1 MPEANRIEKEVDKPA
16 AKKKF
21 FYGWWVVF
29 GAWIS
34 TFVCSAA
41 LSSFNIFG
49 PELAKPVS
57 EGGLGQSRGM
67 LSVGYSLDQIVM
79 AIFGLVAGLLV
90 DRVGLRKLMVIGAVI
105 AGTGF
110 ILLSRIDH
118 LWQFYLLYG
127 IIAPAGVAFGHVV
140 PSVSTVRRWFMRR
153 AALAVS
159 LTLSGSG
166 LGAVVLIPI
175 FYIVINKSGWGAAYI
190 VLGATMVA
198 GILIG
203 SMFMRKDPESEGM
216 YPDGVEPDAAELA
229 ARSDFSARNQQWSVR
244 EAFKTRAWWLFL
256 FTQFYYLA
264 VLAFIGHLNFWSQD
278 LHVSAWVSKAQLSI
292 LVGAAVAS
300 RLLMGLLSDWTM
312 KRFHV
317 SRKPTLYLCT
327 IVTAIGCMVAMGIK
341 TGNDAG
347 LITVAVLV
355 GLGYGIGLSIFPT
368 YFGDLFGVRNV
379 PTLWGIMY
387 LCGPGV
393 FGAIGPLLFGFIRD
407 TSGSYNMAFLIT
419 AIMCIISAVSLFFIK
434 PPRKAATASSAPSPA

>member
-1 MPEANRIEKEVDKPA
+1 MPGSERKI
-16 AKKKF
+16 
-21 FYGWWVVF
+21 FYGWWVVA

-49 PELAKPVS
+49 PELAKPIT

-67 LSVGYSLDQIVM
+67 LSVGYSLDMIVM
-79 AIFGLVAGLLV
+79 AVFGLVAGLLV
-90 DRVGLRKLMVIGAVI
+90 DRVGLRKLMVMGAVV
-105 AGTGF
+105 AGAGF
-110 ILLSRIDH
+110 ILLSQVSQ

-166 LGAVVLIPI
+166 LGAVILIPV
-175 FYIVINKSGWGAAYI
+175 FNSVIKDSGWGAAYI
-190 VLGATMVA
+190 VLGVTMVA

-203 SMFMRKDPESEGM
+203 SMLMKKDPESEGM
-216 YPDGVEPDAAELA
+216 HPDGVEPDAAELA
-229 ARSDFSARNQQWSVR
+229 SRSDFSARNQQWSIR
-244 EAFKTRAWWLFL
+244 EAFKTRTWWLFL

-264 VLAFIGHLNFWSQD
+264 VLAFIGHLKFWSED
-278 LHVSAWVSKAQLSI
+278 LHVSAGIVNAQLSI

-327 IVTAIGCMVAMGIK
+327 IVTAIGCLVAMGIHD
-341 TGNDAG
+341 GNEAG
-347 LITVAVLV
+347 LVAVAVLV

-368 YFGDLFGVRNV
+368 YFGDLFGVMNV
-379 PTLWGIMY
+379 PMLWGVMY

-407 TSGSYNMAFLIT
+407 TSGSYNVAFLIT
-419 AIMCIISAVSLFFIK
+419 AIMCLASAVCLFFVK
-434 PPRKAATASSAPSPA
+434 PPLKAPIEVPTS

>member
-1 MPEANRIEKEVDKPA
+1 MPA
-16 AKKKF
+16 AERKI
-21 FYGWWVVF
+21 FYGWWVVG

-49 PELAKPVS
+49 PELAKPIA

-67 LSVGYSLDQIVM
+67 LSVGYSLDMIVM

-90 DRVGLRKLMVIGAVI
+90 DRVGLRKLMIIGAVV
-105 AGTGF
+105 AGAGF
-110 ILLSRIDH
+110 ILLSQVSQ

-127 IIAPAGVAFGHVV
+127 VIAPAGVAFGHVV

-166 LGAVVLIPI
+166 LGAVILIPV
-175 FYIVINKSGWGAAYI
+175 FNSVIKDSGWGAAYI
-190 VLGATMVA
+190 VLGVTMVA

-203 SMFMRKDPESEGM
+203 SMLMKKDPESEGM
-216 YPDGVEPDAAELA
+216 HPDGVEPDAAELA
-229 ARSDFSARNQQWSVR
+229 SRSDFSARNQQWSIR
-244 EAFKTRAWWLFL
+244 EAFKTRTWWLFL

-264 VLAFIGHLNFWSQD
+264 VLAFIGHLKFWSED
-278 LHVSAWVSKAQLSI
+278 LHVSAGIVNAQLSI

-327 IVTAIGCMVAMGIK
+327 IVTAIGCLVAMGIHD
-341 TGNDAG
+341 GNEAG
-347 LITVAVLV
+347 LVAVAVLV

-368 YFGDLFGVRNV
+368 YFGDLFGVMNV
-379 PTLWGIMY
+379 PMLWGVMY

-407 TSGSYNMAFLIT
+407 TSGSYNVAFLIT
-419 AIMCIISAVSLFFIK
+419 AIMCLASAVCLFFVK
-434 PPRKAATASSAPSPA
+434 PPRKAATEPSVS

>member
-1 MPEANRIEKEVDKPA
+1 MPASDK
-16 AKKKF
+16 KV
-21 FYGWWVVF
+21 FYGWYVVA

-49 PELAKPVS
+49 PELAKPIA

-67 LSVGYSLDQIVM
+67 LSVGYSLDMIVM
-79 AIFGLVAGLLV
+79 AVFGLVAGLLV
-90 DRVGLRKLMVIGAVI
+90 DRVGLRKLMVMGAVV
-105 AGTGF
+105 AGAGF
-110 ILLSRIDH
+110 ILLSQVSQ

-159 LTLSGSG
+159 ITLSGSG

-175 FYIVINKSGWGAAYI
+175 FDSVIKNSGWGAAYI
-190 VLGATMVA
+190 VLGATMMA
-198 GILIG
+198 GIIIG

-216 YPDGVEPDAAELA
+216 HPDGVAPDAAELA
-229 ARSDFSARNQQWSVR
+229 SRSDFSARSQNWSVR
-244 EAFKTRAWWLFL
+244 EAFKTRTWWLFL

-264 VLAFIGHLNFWSQD
+264 VLAFIGHLKFWSED
-278 LHVSAWVSKAQLSI
+278 LQVSAGIAKAQLSI

-312 KRFHV
+312 KRFGV
-317 SRKPTLYLCT
+317 TRKPTLYLCT

-368 YFGDLFGVRNV
+368 YFGDLFGVMNV
-379 PTLWGIMY
+379 PTLWGVMY

-407 TSGSYNMAFLIT
+407 SSGSYNIAFLIT
-419 AIMCIISAVSLFFIK
+419 AIMCILSAVCLFFIK
-434 PPRKAATASSAPSPA
+434 PPRKAST

>member
-1 MPEANRIEKEVDKPA
+1 MPA
-16 AKKKF
+16 AERKI
-21 FYGWWVVF
+21 FYGWWVVA

-49 PELAKPVS
+49 PELAKPIA

-67 LSVGYSLDQIVM
+67 LSVGYSLDMIVM

-90 DRVGLRKLMVIGAVI
+90 DRVGLRKLMIIGAVV
-105 AGTGF
+105 AGAGF
-110 ILLSRIDH
+110 ILLSQVSQ

-127 IIAPAGVAFGHVV
+127 VIAPAGVAFGHVV

-166 LGAVVLIPI
+166 LGAVILIPV
-175 FYIVINKSGWGAAYI
+175 FNSVIKDSGWGAAYI
-190 VLGATMVA
+190 VLGVTMVA

-203 SMFMRKDPESEGM
+203 SMLMRKDPESEGM
-216 YPDGVEPDAAELA
+216 HPDGVEPDAAEMA
-229 ARSDFSARNQQWSVR
+229 SRSDFSARNQQWSIR
-244 EAFKTRAWWLFL
+244 EAFKTRTWWLFL

-264 VLAFIGHLNFWSQD
+264 VLAFIGHLKFWSED
-278 LHVSAWVSKAQLSI
+278 LHVSTGIANAQLSI
-292 LVGAAVAS
+292 LVGAAVVS

-327 IVTAIGCMVAMGIK
+327 IVTAIGCLVAMGIHD
-341 TGNDAG
+341 GNEAG
-347 LITVAVLV
+347 LVAVAVLV

-368 YFGDLFGVRNV
+368 YFGDLFGVMNV
-379 PTLWGIMY
+379 PMLWGVMY

-407 TSGSYNMAFLIT
+407 TSGSYNVAFLIT
-419 AIMCIISAVSLFFIK
+419 AIMCLASAVCLFFVK
-434 PPRKAATASSAPSPA
+434 PPRKVSIEPSTS

>member
-1 MPEANRIEKEVDKPA
+1 MPSSERKI
-16 AKKKF
+16 
-21 FYGWWVVF
+21 FYGWWVVA

-49 PELAKPVS
+49 PELAKPIA

-67 LSVGYSLDQIVM
+67 LSVGYSLDMIVM
-79 AIFGLVAGLLV
+79 AVFGLVAGLLV
-90 DRVGLRKLMVIGAVI
+90 DRVGLRKLMIMGAVI
-105 AGTGF
+105 AGAGF
-110 ILLSRIDH
+110 ILLSQVNQ

-127 IIAPAGVAFGHVV
+127 VIAPAGVAFGHVV

-166 LGAVVLIPI
+166 LGAVILIPV
-175 FYIVINKSGWGAAYI
+175 FNSVIKNSGWGAAYI
-190 VLGATMVA
+190 VLGVTMVA
-198 GILIG
+198 GIIMG

-216 YPDGVEPDAAELA
+216 HPDGVEPDAAELA
-229 ARSDFSARNQQWSVR
+229 SRSDFTARNQSWSIR
-244 EAFKTRAWWLFL
+244 EAFKTRTWWLFL

-264 VLAFIGHLNFWSQD
+264 VLAFIGHLKFWSED
-278 LHVSAWVSKAQLSI
+278 LHVSSGIANAQLSI
-292 LVGAAVAS
+292 LVGAAVVS

-327 IVTAIGCMVAMGIK
+327 IVTAIGCMVAMGIHD
-341 TGNDAG
+341 GNGVG
-347 LITVAVLV
+347 LVAVAVLV

-368 YFGDLFGVRNV
+368 YFGDLFGVMNV
-379 PTLWGIMY
+379 PMLWGVMY

-407 TSGSYNMAFLIT
+407 SSGSYNIAFLIT
-419 AIMCIISAVSLFFIK
+419 AIMCILSAVCLFFIK
-434 PPRKAATASSAPSPA
+434 PPRKAAT

>member
-1 MPEANRIEKEVDKPA
+1 MPASDK
-16 AKKKF
+16 KV
-21 FYGWWVVF
+21 FYGWYVVA

-49 PELAKPVS
+49 PELAKPIA

-67 LSVGYSLDQIVM
+67 LSVGYSLDMIVM
-79 AIFGLVAGLLV
+79 AVFGLVAGLLV
-90 DRVGLRKLMVIGAVI
+90 DRVGLRKLMVMGAVV
-105 AGTGF
+105 AGAGF
-110 ILLSRIDH
+110 ILLSQVSR

-159 LTLSGSG
+159 ITLSGSG

-175 FYIVINKSGWGAAYI
+175 FDSVIKNSGWGAAYI
-190 VLGATMVA
+190 VLGATMMA
-198 GILIG
+198 GIIIG

-216 YPDGVEPDAAELA
+216 HPDGVAPDAAELA
-229 ARSDFSARNQQWSVR
+229 SRSDFSARSQNWSVR
-244 EAFKTRAWWLFL
+244 EAFKTRTWWLFL

-264 VLAFIGHLNFWSQD
+264 VLAFIGHLKFWSED
-278 LHVSAWVSKAQLSI
+278 LQVSAGIAKAQLSI

-312 KRFHV
+312 KRFGV
-317 SRKPTLYLCT
+317 TRKPTLYLCT

-368 YFGDLFGVRNV
+368 YFGDLFGVMNV
-379 PTLWGIMY
+379 PTLWGVMY

-407 TSGSYNMAFLIT
+407 SSGSYNIAFLIT
-419 AIMCIISAVSLFFIK
+419 AIMCILSAVCLFFIK
-434 PPRKAATASSAPSPA
+434 PPRKAST

>member
-1 MPEANRIEKEVDKPA
+1 MPASDK
-16 AKKKF
+16 KV
-21 FYGWWVVF
+21 FYGWYVVA

-49 PELAKPVS
+49 PELAKPIA

-67 LSVGYSLDQIVM
+67 LSVGYSLDMIVM
-79 AIFGLVAGLLV
+79 AVFGLVAGLLV
-90 DRVGLRKLMVIGAVI
+90 DRVGLRKLMIMGAVI
-105 AGTGF
+105 AGAGF
-110 ILLSRIDH
+110 ILLSQVNQ

-127 IIAPAGVAFGHVV
+127 VIAPAGVAFGHVV

-166 LGAVVLIPI
+166 LGAVILIPV
-175 FYIVINKSGWGAAYI
+175 FNSVIKNSGWGAAYI
-190 VLGATMVA
+190 VLGVTMVA
-198 GILIG
+198 GIIMG

-216 YPDGVEPDAAELA
+216 HPDGVEPDAAELA
-229 ARSDFSARNQQWSVR
+229 SRSDFTARNQSWSIR
-244 EAFKTRAWWLFL
+244 EAFKTRTWWLFL

-264 VLAFIGHLNFWSQD
+264 VLAFIGHLKFWSED
-278 LHVSAWVSKAQLSI
+278 LHVSSGIANAQLSI
-292 LVGAAVAS
+292 LVGAAVVS

-327 IVTAIGCMVAMGIK
+327 IVTAIGCLVAMGIHD
-341 TGNDAG
+341 GNEAG
-347 LITVAVLV
+347 LVAVAVLV

-368 YFGDLFGVRNV
+368 YFGDLFGVMNV
-379 PTLWGIMY
+379 PTLWGVMY

-407 TSGSYNMAFLIT
+407 TSGSYNIAFLIT
-419 AIMCIISAVSLFFIK
+419 AIMCLVSAICLLFIK
-434 PPRKAATASSAPSPA
+434 PPRKAATEPSAS

>member
-1 MPEANRIEKEVDKPA
+1 MPSSERKI
-16 AKKKF
+16 
-21 FYGWWVVF
+21 FYGWWVVA

-49 PELAKPVS
+49 PELAKPIA

-67 LSVGYSLDQIVM
+67 LSVGYSLDMIVM

-90 DRVGLRKLMVIGAVI
+90 DRVGLRKLMVMGAVV
-105 AGTGF
+105 AGAGF
-110 ILLSRIDH
+110 ILLSQVSQ

-159 LTLSGSG
+159 ITLSGSG

-175 FYIVINKSGWGAAYI
+175 FDSVIKNSGWGAAYI
-190 VLGATMVA
+190 VLGATMMA
-198 GILIG
+198 GIIIG

-216 YPDGVEPDAAELA
+216 HPDGVAPDAAELA
-229 ARSDFSARNQQWSVR
+229 SRSDFSARSQNWSVR
-244 EAFKTRAWWLFL
+244 EAFKTRTWWLFL

-264 VLAFIGHLNFWSQD
+264 VLAFIGHLKFWSED
-278 LHVSAWVSKAQLSI
+278 LQVSAGIAKAQLSI

-312 KRFHV
+312 KRFGV
-317 SRKPTLYLCT
+317 TRKPTLYLCT

-368 YFGDLFGVRNV
+368 YFGDLFGVMNV
-379 PTLWGIMY
+379 PTLWGVMY

-407 TSGSYNMAFLIT
+407 SSGSYNIAFLIT
-419 AIMCIISAVSLFFIK
+419 AIMCILSAVCLFFIK
-434 PPRKAATASSAPSPA
+434 PPRKAST

>member
-1 MPEANRIEKEVDKPA
+1 MPA
-16 AKKKF
+16 AERKI
-21 FYGWWVVF
+21 FYGWWVVG

-49 PELAKPVS
+49 PELAKPIA

-67 LSVGYSLDQIVM
+67 LSVGYSLDMIVM

-90 DRVGLRKLMVIGAVI
+90 DRVGLRKLMIIGAVV
-105 AGTGF
+105 AGAGF
-110 ILLSRIDH
+110 ILLSQVSQ

-127 IIAPAGVAFGHVV
+127 VIAPAGVAFGHVV

-166 LGAVVLIPI
+166 LGAVILIPV
-175 FYIVINKSGWGAAYI
+175 FNSVIKDSGWGAAYI
-190 VLGATMVA
+190 VLGVTMVA

-203 SMFMRKDPESEGM
+203 SMLMKKDPESEGM
-216 YPDGVEPDAAELA
+216 HPDGVEPDAAELA
-229 ARSDFSARNQQWSVR
+229 SRSDFSARNQQWSIR
-244 EAFKTRAWWLFL
+244 EAFKTRTWWLFL

-264 VLAFIGHLNFWSQD
+264 VLAFIGHLKFWSED
-278 LHVSAWVSKAQLSI
+278 LHVSAGIVNAQLSI

-327 IVTAIGCMVAMGIK
+327 IVTAIGCLVAMGIHD
-341 TGNDAG
+341 GNEAG
-347 LITVAVLV
+347 LVAVAVLV

-368 YFGDLFGVRNV
+368 YFGDLFGVMNV
-379 PTLWGIMY
+379 PMLWGVMY

-407 TSGSYNMAFLIT
+407 SSGSYNTAFLIT
-419 AIMCIISAVSLFFIK
+419 AIMCIISAVCLFFIK
-434 PPRKAATASSAPSPA
+434 PPRKVSIEPSTS

>member
-1 MPEANRIEKEVDKPA
+1 MPASDK
-16 AKKKF
+16 KVF
-21 FYGWWVVF
+21 SGWYDVA

-49 PELAKPVS
+49 PELAKPIA

-67 LSVGYSLDQIVM
+67 LSVGYSLDMIVM
-79 AIFGLVAGLLV
+79 AVFGLVAGLLV
-90 DRVGLRKLMVIGAVI
+90 DRVGLRKLMVMGAVV
-105 AGTGF
+105 AGAGF
-110 ILLSRIDH
+110 ILLSQVSQ

-159 LTLSGSG
+159 ITLSGSG

-175 FYIVINKSGWGAAYI
+175 FDSVIKNSGWGAAYI
-190 VLGATMVA
+190 VLGATMMA
-198 GILIG
+198 GIIIG

-216 YPDGVEPDAAELA
+216 HPDGVAPDAAELA
-229 ARSDFSARNQQWSVR
+229 SRSDFSARSQNWSVR
-244 EAFKTRAWWLFL
+244 EAFKTRTWWLFL

-264 VLAFIGHLNFWSQD
+264 VLAFIGHLKFWSED
-278 LHVSAWVSKAQLSI
+278 LQVSAGIAKAQLSI

-312 KRFHV
+312 KRFGV
-317 SRKPTLYLCT
+317 TRKPTLYLCT

-368 YFGDLFGVRNV
+368 YFGDLFGVMNV
-379 PTLWGIMY
+379 PTLWGVMY

-407 TSGSYNMAFLIT
+407 SSGSYNIAFLIT
-419 AIMCIISAVSLFFIK
+419 AIMCILSAVCLFFIK
-434 PPRKAATASSAPSPA
+434 PPRKAST

>member
-1 MPEANRIEKEVDKPA
+1 MPGSERKI
-16 AKKKF
+16 
-21 FYGWWVVF
+21 FYGWWVVA

-49 PELAKPVS
+49 PELAKPIT

-67 LSVGYSLDQIVM
+67 LSVGYSLDMIVM
-79 AIFGLVAGLLV
+79 AVFGLVAGLLV
-90 DRVGLRKLMVIGAVI
+90 DRVGLRKLMVMGAVV
-105 AGTGF
+105 AGAGF
-110 ILLSRIDH
+110 ILLSQVSQ

-127 IIAPAGVAFGHVV
+127 VIAPAGVAFGHVV

-166 LGAVVLIPI
+166 LGAVILIPV
-175 FYIVINKSGWGAAYI
+175 FNSVIKDSGWGAAYI
-190 VLGATMVA
+190 VLGVTMVA

-203 SMFMRKDPESEGM
+203 SMLMKKDPESEGM
-216 YPDGVEPDAAELA
+216 HPDGVEPDAAELA
-229 ARSDFSARNQQWSVR
+229 SRSDFSARNQQWSIR
-244 EAFKTRAWWLFL
+244 EAFKTRTWWLFL

-264 VLAFIGHLNFWSQD
+264 VLAFIGHLKFWSED
-278 LHVSAWVSKAQLSI
+278 LHVSAGIVNAQLSI

-327 IVTAIGCMVAMGIK
+327 IVTAIGCLVAMGIHD
-341 TGNDAG
+341 GNEAG
-347 LITVAVLV
+347 LVAVAVLV

-368 YFGDLFGVRNV
+368 YFGDLFGVMNV
-379 PTLWGIMY
+379 PMLWGVMY

-407 TSGSYNMAFLIT
+407 SSGSYNTAFLIT
-419 AIMCIISAVSLFFIK
+419 AIMCIISAVCLFFIK
-434 PPRKAATASSAPSPA
+434 PPRKVSIEPSTS

>member
-1 MPEANRIEKEVDKPA
+1 MPSSERKI
-16 AKKKF
+16 
-21 FYGWWVVF
+21 FYGWWVVA

-49 PELAKPVS
+49 PELAKPIA

-67 LSVGYSLDQIVM
+67 LSVGYSLDMIVM
-79 AIFGLVAGLLV
+79 AVFGLVAGLLV
-90 DRVGLRKLMVIGAVI
+90 DRVGLRKLMIMGAVI
-105 AGTGF
+105 AGAGF
-110 ILLSRIDH
+110 ILLSQVNQ

-127 IIAPAGVAFGHVV
+127 VIAPAGVAFGHVV

-166 LGAVVLIPI
+166 LGAVILIPV
-175 FYIVINKSGWGAAYI
+175 FNSVIKNSGWGAAYI
-190 VLGATMVA
+190 VLGVTMVA
-198 GILIG
+198 GIIIG

-216 YPDGVEPDAAELA
+216 HPDGVEPDAAELA
-229 ARSDFSARNQQWSVR
+229 SRSDFTARNQSWSIR
-244 EAFKTRAWWLFL
+244 EAFKTRTWWLFL

-264 VLAFIGHLNFWSQD
+264 VLAFIGHLKFWSED
-278 LHVSAWVSKAQLSI
+278 LHVSSGIANAQLSI
-292 LVGAAVAS
+292 LVGAAVVS

-312 KRFHV
+312 KRFGV
-317 SRKPTLYLCT
+317 TRKPTLYLCT
-327 IVTAIGCMVAMGIK
+327 IVTAIGCMVAMGIHD
-341 TGNDAG
+341 GNGAG
-347 LITVAVLV
+347 LVAVAVLV

-368 YFGDLFGVRNV
+368 YFGDLFGVMNV
-379 PTLWGIMY
+379 PMLWGVMY

-407 TSGSYNMAFLIT
+407 TSGSYNVAFLIT
-419 AIMCIISAVSLFFIK
+419 AIMCILSAVCLFFIK
-434 PPRKAATASSAPSPA
+434 PPRKAAT

>member
-1 MPEANRIEKEVDKPA
+1 MPASDK
-16 AKKKF
+16 KV
-21 FYGWWVVF
+21 FYGWYVVA

-49 PELAKPVS
+49 PELAKPIA

-67 LSVGYSLDQIVM
+67 LSVGYSLDMIVM
-79 AIFGLVAGLLV
+79 AVFGLVAGLLV
-90 DRVGLRKLMVIGAVI
+90 DRVGLRKLMIMGAVI
-105 AGTGF
+105 AGAGF
-110 ILLSRIDH
+110 ILLSQVNQ

-127 IIAPAGVAFGHVV
+127 VIAPAGVAFGHVV

-166 LGAVVLIPI
+166 LGAVILIPV
-175 FYIVINKSGWGAAYI
+175 FNSVIKNSGWGAAYI
-190 VLGATMVA
+190 VLGVTMVA
-198 GILIG
+198 GIIMG

-216 YPDGVEPDAAELA
+216 HPDGVEPDAAELA
-229 ARSDFSARNQQWSVR
+229 SRSDFTARNQSWSIR
-244 EAFKTRAWWLFL
+244 EAFKTRTWWLFL

-264 VLAFIGHLNFWSQD
+264 VLAFIGHLKFWSED
-278 LHVSAWVSKAQLSI
+278 LHVSSGIANAQLSI
-292 LVGAAVAS
+292 LVGAAVVS

-312 KRFHV
+312 KRFGV
-317 SRKPTLYLCT
+317 TRKPTLYLCT
-327 IVTAIGCMVAMGIK
+327 IVTAIGCMVAMGIHD
-341 TGNDAG
+341 GNGAG
-347 LITVAVLV
+347 LVAVAVLV

-368 YFGDLFGVRNV
+368 YFGDLFGVMNV
-379 PTLWGIMY
+379 PMLWGVMY

-407 TSGSYNMAFLIT
+407 SSGSYNIAFLIT
-419 AIMCIISAVSLFFIK
+419 AIMCILSAVCLFFIK
-434 PPRKAATASSAPSPA
+434 PPRKAAT

>member
-1 MPEANRIEKEVDKPA
+1 MPSSERKI
-16 AKKKF
+16 
-21 FYGWWVVF
+21 FYGWWVVA

-49 PELAKPVS
+49 PELAKPIA

-67 LSVGYSLDQIVM
+67 LSVGYSLDMIVM

-90 DRVGLRKLMVIGAVI
+90 DRVGLRKLMVMGAVV
-105 AGTGF
+105 AGAGF
-110 ILLSRIDH
+110 ILLSQVDQ

-127 IIAPAGVAFGHVV
+127 VIAPAGVAFGHVV

-166 LGAVVLIPI
+166 LGAVVLIPV
-175 FYIVINKSGWGAAYI
+175 FNSVIKNSGWGAAYI

-198 GILIG
+198 GIIIG
-203 SMFMRKDPESEGM
+203 SMLMRKDPESEGM
-216 YPDGVEPDAAELA
+216 HPDGVEPDAAELA
-229 ARSDFSARNQQWSVR
+229 SRSDFSARNQQWSIR
-244 EAFKTRAWWLFL
+244 EAFKTRTWWLFL

-264 VLAFIGHLNFWSQD
+264 VLAFIGHLKFWSED
-278 LHVSAWVSKAQLSI
+278 LHVSAGIVNAQLSI
-292 LVGAAVAS
+292 LVGAAVVS

-327 IVTAIGCMVAMGIK
+327 IVTAIGCLVAMGIHD
-341 TGNDAG
+341 GNEAG
-347 LITVAVLV
+347 LVAVAVLV

-368 YFGDLFGVRNV
+368 YFGDLFGVMNV
-379 PTLWGIMY
+379 PTLWGVMY

-407 TSGSYNMAFLIT
+407 TSGSYNIAFLIT
-419 AIMCIISAVSLFFIK
+419 AIMCLVSAICLLFIK
-434 PPRKAATASSAPSPA
+434 PPRKAATEPSAS

>member
-1 MPEANRIEKEVDKPA
+1 MPSSEKKV
-16 AKKKF
+16 
-21 FYGWWVVF
+21 FYGWWVVA

-49 PELAKPVS
+49 PELARPVA
-57 EGGLGQSRGM
+57 EGGLGQSRGW
-67 LSVGYSLDQIVM
+67 LSGAYSLDMIVM

-90 DRVGLRKLMVIGAVI
+90 DRIGLRKLMIIGAVV
-105 AGTGF
+105 AGAGF
-110 ILLSRIDH
+110 ILLSQVSQ

-140 PSVSTVRRWFMRR
+140 PSVATVRRWFMRR

-159 LTLSGSG
+159 ITLSGSG
-166 LGAVVLIPI
+166 LGAVILIPV
-175 FYIVINKSGWGAAYI
+175 FNSVIKDSGWGAAYI
-190 VLGATMVA
+190 VLGVTMVA

-203 SMFMRKDPESEGM
+203 SMLMKKDPESQGLH
-216 YPDGVEPDAAELA
+216 PDGIEPDAVELA
-229 ARSDFSARNQQWSVR
+229 SRSDFSARGQTWSIR
-244 EAFKTRAWWLFL
+244 EAFKTRTWWLFL
-256 FTQFYYLA
+256 FTQFYYMA
-264 VLAFIGHLNFWSQD
+264 ILAFIGHLKFWSED
-278 LHVSAWVSKAQLSI
+278 LHVSSGIANAQLSI

-300 RLLMGLLSDWTM
+300 RLIVGLLSDWTM

-327 IVTAIGCMVAMGIK
+327 IVTAIGCLVAMGIHD
-341 TGNDAG
+341 GNGAG
-347 LITVAVLV
+347 LVAVAVLV

-368 YFGDLFGVRNV
+368 YFGDLFGVKNV
-379 PTLWGIMY
+379 PTLWGVMY

-407 TSGSYNMAFLIT
+407 SSGSYNTAFLIT
-419 AIMCIISAVSLFFIK
+419 AIMCTLSVVCLFFIK
-434 PPRKAATASSAPSPA
+434 PPRKAATEPSAS

>member
-1 MPEANRIEKEVDKPA
+1 MPASDK
-16 AKKKF
+16 KV
-21 FYGWWVVF
+21 FYGWYVVA

-49 PELAKPVS
+49 PELAKPIA

-67 LSVGYSLDQIVM
+67 LSVGYSLDMIVM

-90 DRVGLRKLMVIGAVI
+90 DRVGLRKLMVMGAVV
-105 AGTGF
+105 AGAGF
-110 ILLSRIDH
+110 ILLSQVSQ

-127 IIAPAGVAFGHVV
+127 VIAPAGVAFGHVV

-166 LGAVVLIPI
+166 LGAVILIPV
-175 FYIVINKSGWGAAYI
+175 FNSVIKNSGWGAAYI
-190 VLGATMVA
+190 VLGVTMVA
-198 GILIG
+198 GIIMG

-216 YPDGVEPDAAELA
+216 HPDGVEPDAAELA
-229 ARSDFSARNQQWSVR
+229 SRSDFTARNQSWSIR
-244 EAFKTRAWWLFL
+244 EAFKTRTWWLFL

-264 VLAFIGHLNFWSQD
+264 VLAFIGHLKFWSED
-278 LHVSAWVSKAQLSI
+278 LHVSSGIANAQLSI
-292 LVGAAVAS
+292 LVGAAVVS

-379 PTLWGIMY
+379 PTLWGVMY

-407 TSGSYNMAFLIT
+407 TSGSYNVAFLIT
-419 AIMCIISAVSLFFIK
+419 AIMCILSAVCLFFIK
-434 PPRKAATASSAPSPA
+434 PPRKAAT

>member
-1 MPEANRIEKEVDKPA
+1 MPSSERKI
-16 AKKKF
+16 
-21 FYGWWVVF
+21 FYGWYVVA

-67 LSVGYSLDQIVM
+67 LSVGYSLDMIVM
-79 AIFGLVAGLLV
+79 AVFGLVAGLLV
-90 DRVGLRKLMVIGAVI
+90 DRVGLRKLMVMGAVV
-105 AGTGF
+105 AGAGF
-110 ILLSRIDH
+110 ILLSQVSQ

-166 LGAVVLIPI
+166 LGAVILIPV
-175 FYIVINKSGWGAAYI
+175 FNSVIKDSGWGAAYI
-190 VLGATMVA
+190 VLGVTMVA

-203 SMFMRKDPESEGM
+203 SMLMKKDPESEGM
-216 YPDGVEPDAAELA
+216 HPDGVEPDAAELA
-229 ARSDFSARNQQWSVR
+229 SRSDFSARNQQWSIR
-244 EAFKTRAWWLFL
+244 EAFKTRTWWLFL

-264 VLAFIGHLNFWSQD
+264 VLAFIGHLKFWSED
-278 LHVSAWVSKAQLSI
+278 LHVSAGIVNAQLSI

-327 IVTAIGCMVAMGIK
+327 IVTAIGCLVAMGIHD
-341 TGNDAG
+341 GNEAG
-347 LITVAVLV
+347 LVAVAVLV

-368 YFGDLFGVRNV
+368 YFGDLFGVMNV
-379 PTLWGIMY
+379 PMLWGVMY

-407 TSGSYNMAFLIT
+407 TSGSYNVAFLIT
-419 AIMCIISAVSLFFIK
+419 AIMCLASAVCLFFVK
-434 PPRKAATASSAPSPA
+434 PPLKAPIEVPTS